1 LNTKDLLMN
10 VLRMFRVA
18 LASAAVLLG
27 TNAFA
32 NTITFTGRSTDGD
45 PLPATFDGFSW
56 SQVSTVSCG
65 VAGGLTGYCF
75 GQNPGDT
82 GNIVA
87 YLTLT
92 PPAPGSTGS
101 ITWIP
106 ETDAPYFKL
115 LSADLAAFKSGGEIV
130 VEGTGILGS
139 FSQVFNAGVS
149 RIQADFG
156 WDGLTQVTIRSTRN
170 DNPWVLDNFKYEVS
184 AVPEPSTW
192 AMMGLGLLGLAAVRL
207 RRRS

>member
-1 LNTKDLLMN
+1 MN
-10 VLRMFRVA
+10 VHRMFRLA

-27 TNAFA
+27 TSAFA

-75 GQNPGDT
+75 GQDPGET
-82 GNIVA
+82 SNIVA
-87 YLTLT
+87 FLT
-92 PPAPGSTGS
+92 PSAPGSTGS

-106 ETDAPYFKL
+106 GTDAPYFKL

-130 VEGTGILGS
+130 VEGTGVLGS

-149 RIQADFG
+149 RIQASFG
-156 WDGLTQVTIRSTRN
+156 WDGLTQVTIRSTRD

-192 AMMGLGLLGLAAVRL
+192 AMMGLGLLGLGMAA
-207 RRRS
+207 RRRRV